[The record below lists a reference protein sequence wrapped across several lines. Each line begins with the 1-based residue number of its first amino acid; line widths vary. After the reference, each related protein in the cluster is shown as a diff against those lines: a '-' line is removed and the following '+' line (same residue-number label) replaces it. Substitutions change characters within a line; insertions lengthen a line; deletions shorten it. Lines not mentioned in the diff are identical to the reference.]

1 MIKLFRVDSRL
12 IHGQI
17 VEGWLKAYPVDE
29 ILVIDDDIYNSE
41 FETRVM
47 RFSVPQ
53 EVSFEVLTIGMA
65 SERWR
70 TFEASAKKI
79 LVIVQSIEILK
90 KLFDTGVNL
99 PGINMGLVN
108 YTDSK
113 TALTKSVYI
122 DETEK
127 DILLYLLEKGVKIF
141 IQTLPSDEKI
151 PLEKLMEGDGL
162 WKGTGHKTCP
172 QPQEPSPTI

>member
-17 VEGWLKAYPVDE
+17 VEGWIKTYAVDE
-29 ILVIDDDIYNSE
+29 ILVIDDNIYTSE
-41 FETRVM
+41 FETRIM

-53 EVSFEVLTIGMA
+53 EISFEVLTISMA
-65 SERWR
+65 AERWR
-70 TFEASAKKI
+70 TLEGSAKKI
-79 LVIVQSIEILK
+79 LIIVQSIKILK

-99 PGINMGLVN
+99 PGINLGLIN

-127 DILLYLLEKGVKIF
+127 EILIGLLEKNIRIF

-151 PLEKLMEGDGL
+151 PLEKLMEGAGSQ
-162 WKGTGHKTCP
+162 G
-172 QPQEPSPTI
+172 EPAPTI

>member
-53 EVSFEVLTIGMA
+53 EVSFEILTIGMA
-65 SERWR
+65 SERWP
-70 TFEASAKKI
+70 TLEASAKKI

-90 KLFDTGVNL
+90 KLFDMGVTL

-127 DILLYLLEKGVKIF
+127 EILFCLLEKGVKIF

-151 PLEKLMEGDGL
+151 PLEKIIGMVGDGSR
-162 WKGTGHKTCP
+162 KDP
-172 QPQEPSPTI
+172 APST

>member
-17 VEGWLKAYPVDE
+17 VEGWLKAYPVNE
-29 ILVIDDDIYNSE
+29 ILVIDDNIYSRE
-41 FETRVM
+41 FETKIM
-47 RFSVPQ
+47 KFSVPP
-53 EVSFEVLTIGMA
+53 EVSFEVLTI
-65 SERWR
+65 SLTTERWKML
-70 TFEASAKKI
+70 EASPKKI
-79 LVIVQSIEILK
+79 FIIVQTVKILK
-90 KLFDTGVNL
+90 ELFDAGVNL
-99 PGINMGLVN
+99 PRINLGLVN

-127 DILLYLLEKGVKIF
+127 EILLYLMEKGVKLF

-151 PLEKLMEGDGL
+151 SLEKIIGE
-162 WKGTGHKTCP
+162 KAV
-172 QPQEPSPTI
+172 